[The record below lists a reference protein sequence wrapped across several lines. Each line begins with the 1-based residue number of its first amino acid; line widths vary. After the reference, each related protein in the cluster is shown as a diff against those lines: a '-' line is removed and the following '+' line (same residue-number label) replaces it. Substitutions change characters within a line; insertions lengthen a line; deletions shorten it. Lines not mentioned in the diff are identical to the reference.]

1 MKGSA
6 VKKRTKERLS
16 PTRRGFLK
24 GATTLGTG
32 AMLSTGPFVM
42 FPGKAKAAEKLFVLS
57 WGGSYGEFVQKH
69 LLEPFTAETGI
80 EAVIVNTPDLA
91 KVKAQVKS
99 GNTEWDVFDATGSM
113 LFSGAKEDLWESI
126 DTNIVDLSS
135 NSITADPARGGMPLY
150 VYSGGVAW
158 DPARTKNPPKNFRE
172 MWDTERF
179 PGRRALRTRASE
191 MLEVALLADG
201 VKPSEMYPL
210 DIERAFKSLE
220 KIKPHVRK
228 WFDQTGQM
236 VTLIQQNETD
246 FTYAYTN
253 RVRAARKAGVSMN
266 ISFEQLVNAVAY
278 YAVIRGTPRKE
289 AAMRYLAFAAR
300 PEQQARFAE
309 HLSVTPAF
317 KGADSLISEDAKKWK
332 ADLTDPNSVFVNDKY
347 WGGVYDEVNRRFKE
361 WILT

>member
-1 MKGSA
+1 MKKLIKGRSSA
-6 VKKRTKERLS
+6 
-16 PTRRGFLK
+16 TRRGFLK
-24 GATTLGTG
+24 GAATLGAG
-32 AMLSTGPFVM
+32 AVLSTGPFVI
-42 FPGKAKAAEKLFVLS
+42 FPGKAKAAEKLLVLS
-57 WGGSYGEFVQKH
+57 WGGSYGEFVQKR
-69 LLEPFTAETGI
+69 LIEPFTAETGI

-91 KVKAQVKS
+91 KVKAQVQS

-113 LFSGAKEDLWESI
+113 LFSGAKEDLWEPI
-126 DTNIVDLSS
+126 DTSIVDLSN
-135 NSITADPARGGMPLY
+135 NSIAADPARGGMPLY

-172 MWDTERF
+172 MWDTGKF

-201 VKPSEMYPL
+201 VKASEMYPL
-210 DIERAFKSLE
+210 DLDRAFKSLE

-236 VTLIQQNETD
+236 VTLVQQNETD

-253 RVRAARKAGVSMN
+253 RVRAARRDGISMD

-278 YAVIRGTPRKE
+278 YAVVRGTRRKD
-289 AAMRYLAFAAR
+289 AAMRYLAFVAR
-300 PEQQARFAE
+300 PEQQAAFAE
-309 HLSVTPAF
+309 YLSVTPAF
-317 KGADSLISEDAKKWK
+317 KGADSLISKDAKKWK
-332 ADLTDPNSVFVNDKY
+332 ADLTNPNSVFVNDEY
-347 WGGVYDEVNRRFKE
+347 WGGVYGDVNRRFKE

>member
-1 MKGSA
+1 MK
-6 VKKRTKERLS
+6 KLTKRPLS
-16 PTRRGFLK
+16 STRRGFLK
-24 GATTLGTG
+24 GATMLGAG

-42 FPGKAKAAEKLFVLS
+42 FPGKAKAAERIFITS

-69 LLEPFTAETGI
+69 LINPFTAETGI

-99 GNTEWDVFDATGSM
+99 GNTEWDVFDAVGSM
-113 LFSGAKEDLWESI
+113 LFSGAREDLWEPI
-126 DTNIVDLSS
+126 DTNIVDLSN
-135 NSITADPARGGMPLY
+135 NSIPAEPQRGGMPLY

-158 DPARTKNPPKNFRE
+158 DPARTKKPPRTFRE
-172 MWDTERF
+172 MWDMGTF

-201 VKPSEMYPL
+201 VKPGELYPL
-210 DIERAFKSLE
+210 DIERAFKSLD

-253 RVRAARKAGVSMN
+253 RVRAARKAGVSID
-266 ISFEQLVNAVAY
+266 ISFDQLINAVAY
-278 YAVIRGTPRKE
+278 YAVIRGTPRRD
-289 AAMRYLAFAAR
+289 AAMRYLAFVAR
-300 PEQQARFAE
+300 PEQQAAMAE
-309 HLSVTPAF
+309 HLSVSPAF
-317 KGADSLISEDAKKWK
+317 KGADSLISEEARKWK
-332 ADLTDPNSVFVNDKY
+332 ADVTDPNSILLNDEY
-347 WGGVYDEVNRRFKE
+347 WGGKFDEVNKRFKE